1 MGITIIGLGPGNPSL
16 MTFEARELLE
26 KAKEVYLRTK
36 RHPAVDS
43 LPHHLQLHSFD
54 YLYETVETFEE
65 IYERI
70 AQEILR
76 LGERPEGVLYAVP
89 GHPLVGEASAH
100 RILALAKEKG
110 MPVTIVA
117 GMSFLEPVFSLLE
130 VDPLAGLQ
138 IGDAVTL
145 ASRLHPGLNPDTA
158 ALIGQLYSR
167 TVASDL
173 KLTLMNLYPD
183 DHPVTLIQGAGTPE
197 VKTHTLPLYELDHE
211 EGIDHLTSLFIP
223 PLSAPSSFTFLQD
236 IVARLRSPDG
246 CPWDREQ
253 TPQSLRP
260 FLLEETYEAL
270 EALDLEDRERLCEEL
285 GDLLLEVVLQ
295 VQMATEGGEFK
306 MADVL
311 QGIIAKL
318 IRRHPHVF
326 GEGEATTPSEV
337 ISHWQEIKREEGQLA
352 EGPFADLPA
361 TMPALARAQ
370 RIQQVAP
377 ARGLVAARDE
387 AELLARVK
395 KGLEEVSQLSAA
407 AEEPVPSELEAVWGR
422 LLFDLVALANLKGV
436 DAESALRKAVRDFE
450 KGLS

>member
-1 MGITIIGLGPGNPSL
+1 
-16 MTFEARELLE
+16 
-26 KAKEVYLRTK
+26 
-36 RHPAVDS
+36 
-43 LPHHLQLHSFD
+43 
-54 YLYETVETFEE
+54 
-65 IYERI
+65 
-70 AQEILR
+70 
-76 LGERPEGVLYAVP
+76 
-89 GHPLVGEASAH
+89 
-100 RILALAKEKG
+100 
-110 MPVTIVA
+110 
-117 GMSFLEPVFSLLE
+117 
-130 VDPLAGLQ
+130 
-138 IGDAVTL
+138 
-145 ASRLHPGLNPDTA
+145 
-158 ALIGQLYSR
+158 
-167 TVASDL
+167 
-173 KLTLMNLYPD
+173 
-183 DHPVTLIQGAGTPE
+183 
-197 VKTHTLPLYELDHE
+197 
-211 EGIDHLTSLFIP
+211 
-223 PLSAPSSFTFLQD
+223 
-236 IVARLRSPDG
+236 VARLRAPDG

-260 FLLEETYEAL
+260 YLLEETYEAL

-352 EGPFADLPA
+352 EGPFADLPL

-377 ARGLVAARDE
+377 ARGLVATRHE

-395 KGLEEVSQLSAA
+395 KGFQEVSQLST
-407 AEEPVPSELEAVWGR
+407 AEEPVMSEIEAVWGR
-422 LLFDLVALANLKGV
+422 LLFDLVALANLKRV